1 MAALETKRTK
11 PRLNLN
17 DGKYKDNAMKTKF
30 GSITLGMACAFIL
43 VNSPT
48 VFAQS
53 TDDQLRQLDARR
65 TELTHE
71 VTAQLASGHLSAESA
86 RNLSQELQASN
97 MLQSQLKNDQ
107 DKATYITALT
117 ASLNETKSHIDAQVT
132 KKKAWIG
139 IDPRNTVM
147 DRKIADAL
155 SSGRI
160 DKETAGN
167 MQRQED
173 SWKAR
178 ASSCR
183 SETVDFSEALGLA
196 DDYNK
201 LDTEVSGVSK
211 PRRHHDQ

>member
-1 MAALETKRTK
+1 
-11 PRLNLN
+11 
-17 DGKYKDNAMKTKF
+17 MKTKIC
-30 GSITLGMACAFIL
+30 SATLGIACAFIL
-43 VNSPT
+43 VNCPN

-53 TDDQLRQLDARR
+53 TTEDKLRALDARR
-65 TELTHE
+65 NELTRE

-86 RNLSQELQASN
+86 RNLSQELQSSN
-97 MLQSQLKNDQ
+97 MLQSQLKSDT
-107 DKATYITALT
+107 DKETYISALT

-155 SSGRI
+155 ASGRI

-167 MQRQED
+167 LQREED

-178 ASSCR
+178 AASSR
-183 SETVDFSEALGLA
+183 SETLDFSEALGLA
-196 DDYNK
+196 DDYNR
-201 LDTEVSGVSK
+201 LDSEVSGVAK
-211 PRRHHDQ
+211 PRTHRDQ